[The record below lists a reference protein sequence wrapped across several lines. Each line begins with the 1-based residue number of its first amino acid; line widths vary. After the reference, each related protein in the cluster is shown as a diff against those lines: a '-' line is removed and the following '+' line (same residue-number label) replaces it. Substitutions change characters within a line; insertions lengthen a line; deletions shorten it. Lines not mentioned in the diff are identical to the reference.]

1 MSYDIVFADYDYS
14 SGGIEV
20 QLKVQCPHCHN
31 NNKVALIAEYK
42 ESMLF
47 SQLTLQCE
55 CGKLFSPQIED
66 KPAGDYFTEY
76 MNQTSKRRASG
87 AYGCVDNEVLDCF
100 LETTQMSL
108 PEKRS
113 SRDST
118 GKRKKANAVNPW
130 YQREGIA
137 VA

>member
-1 MSYDIVFADYDYS
+1 MSYDIVFADYDHS

-31 NNKVALIAEYK
+31 DHKVALIADYK

-76 MNQTSKRRASG
+76 MNITSKRRASG

-100 LETTQMSL
+100 LEDMHKPL
-108 PEKRS
+108 PEKRHCH
-113 SRDST
+113 DAT
-118 GKRKKANAVNPW
+118 GERKRNDKVNPW
-130 YQREGIA
+130 YQMGGIA